1 MSILNFRKM
10 SFDTIAELSEL
21 CNSHVFF
28 HFSSFLLSILSHTH
42 TADFSIKT
50 ITPPQHMGKELPI
63 GLHVC
68 DYTGIQKHVI
78 TCRRVEVVNGLSVVL
93 LTTNLTQVVLSQ
105 VPHLINSKAANI
117 THCRRCV
124 NVWGSCGSK
133 VYTCVSKSVL

>member
-1 MSILNFRKM
+1 MTQLQ
-10 SFDTIAELSEL
+10 
-21 CNSHVFF
+21 
-28 HFSSFLLSILSHTH
+28 SFLSFVIVTCFSISPLPFFYRFYHTH
-42 TADFSIKT
+42 KTDFSIKT

-68 DYTGIQKHVI
+68 DYTGIQKFVI